1 MVLESENIFPSKRQQ
16 KLENILVIL
25 TILMIF
31 IGITFIYLGIKNA
44 GVVKESQEI
53 DPVKGEILNRI
64 NEIEVK
70 IGEIKEVMGEGR

>member
-1 MVLESENIFPSKRQQ
+1 MESENIFPSKRQQ